1 MSSNAVI
8 GALRGVLILD
18 TNDWTPAVSRARG
31 DLSGL
36 RASFQ
41 QLGTVLDDLTRKMR
55 IVGVGM
61 TAALTVPLTALG
73 VSANRTASTFEAA
86 MKRVEA
92 ALQGVTGKELK
103 QLSDQAK
110 AMGPAVGKGATD
122 AADGI
127 EALGLAGVATS
138 DILGGALKAT
148 LDLAAAGMVN
158 VAPAASLVT
167 DVMGQFKA
175 TTAELPAIVNDVVG
189 SLDASKFGFEDFQL
203 AVAQGGGVAAA
214 AGLSFRD
221 FATAIAATSTQFSS
235 GSDAGTSFKTY
246 IQSLV
251 PVSKEA
257 ERAMNLLGI
266 EFFDMK
272 TGRMKPLA
280 EQAEVL
286 RKALSD
292 LSDRSKTDALKTIFG
307 SDASRTAIALMER
320 GRQGIL
326 DVQNEILR
334 GDVGSKIDKRM
345 EGEAAAT
352 QRVANAFESLKIAIG
367 EAGLTALMT
376 SLKNAWASVL
386 EAIAG
391 ASPAFLQVGIAV
403 GALVA
408 ALGPLVAIAGVIAK
422 VILVRLAQ
430 GFGVVGR
437 AIAFIIAP
445 AEALVATLIEFG
457 AARALAASLGI
468 VSRAFLGLTGPIG
481 LAVGAFLLFR
491 DSISTALQRVWDIAN
506 QVLGPPMA
514 ALFAQ
519 VGAVV
524 SNVVNGPIGSAFN
537 ALANLL
543 GGVLDVVGTVV
554 AGLIELLGVALVQT
568 IAVAVKAISGIVA
581 VIGNVVG
588 AIGALL
594 TGDFASAWDFAA
606 AAVDA
611 AVQTIIDIVGAVLPE
626 LGAALKAVYE
636 AAKTWLV
643 DAFSTVADGFTSLVA
658 NAVNWVSSAF
668 PNVVSAA
675 KGVYE
680 GVKGWLV
687 DRFGVLMTWIGNA
700 AKWIGDKYAALK
712 ERLGLGGSGS
722 DQGGNAPAAPA
733 PVAAARSN
741 GAGRTVSFD
750 APAKEKKGPKGRN
763 AAYDSMNREQ
773 LALQVELEAARAK
786 GDKEAEQRLQDQI
799 ALSKQI
805 EAYQR
810 TGLSLDKAKIAAGRD
825 MKILIDARKVAS
837 AKEVEAEQLSVS
849 IDIARLDSNQALV
862 QSLERQQELKRRI
875 AFYYEQTK
883 NLAEATAL
891 AEADQLR
898 TDEAR
903 ARVRARWLA
912 DDASD
917 SALRLAQIRGDSDAR
932 IKALQREVDIRQRAK
947 DLLAS
952 TDLDEKAAYARAATE
967 WDQEDRAR
975 MVGNVR
981 ATFKDGIRAAMDGN
995 FGDWFKNW
1003 WRDRIAKG
1011 MEEAINNLA
1020 DLVIKLFANIGSG
1033 SSSSGGGG
1041 LLGGLI
1047 KGVSSLFGGNA
1058 LAGSIEQAQA
1068 SVASMA
1074 SSIKVGNL
1082 DIGALPGFATGGS
1095 FKVGGMSGVDA
1106 NVVSMRLTKGE
1117 MVDIRKPGNDNG
1129 GKALHFDLRNAVMTQ
1144 DLLSQM
1150 NAMAD
1155 GAALRGAT
1163 GGSAMAQAGVAR
1175 KARRRIP
1182 GR

>member
-1 MSSNAVI
+1 MSGNAVI

-18 TNDWTPAVSRARG
+18 TNDWTPAVGRARG
-31 DLSGL
+31 DLAGL
-36 RASFQ
+36 RSAFQ
-41 QLGTVLDDLTRKMR
+41 QLGITLDDLTRKMR

-61 TAALTVPLTALG
+61 SAALTVPLATLG
-73 VSANRTASTFEAA
+73 ASANRTASTFEAA

-110 AMGPAVGKGATD
+110 TLGPAVGKGATD
-122 AADGI
+122 AAEGI

-175 TTAELPAIVNDVVG
+175 TTSELPAIVNAVVG

-214 AGLSFRD
+214 AGLNFRD

-251 PVSKEA
+251 PVSKDA
-257 ERAMNLLGI
+257 ERAMKMLGI

-286 RKALSD
+286 RKALSG
-292 LSDRSKTDALKTIFG
+292 LSDKSKTDALKTIFG

-334 GDVGSKIDKRM
+334 GDVSSKIDKRL

-367 EAGLTALMT
+367 EAGLTALIT
-376 SLKNAWASVL
+376 SIKNAWASLL
-386 EAIAG
+386 ETIAG
-391 ASPAFLQVGIAV
+391 ANPAFLQVGVAV

-422 VILVRLAQ
+422 VVLVRLAQ
-430 GFGVVGR
+430 GFGVIGR

-457 AARALAASLGI
+457 AARALTAGLGM
-468 VSRAFLGLTGPIG
+468 VARAFLGLTGPVGWAI
-481 LAVGAFLLFR
+481 GAFLLFK
-491 DSISTALQRVWDIAN
+491 DSISAALQRVWEVAS
-506 QVLGPPMA
+506 QVLGPPLA

-524 SNVVNGPIGSAFN
+524 GNVVNGPIGSAFGM
-537 ALANLL
+537 LMNLL
-543 GGVLDVVGTVV
+543 GGVLDVAGTVV
-554 AGLIELLGVALVQT
+554 AGLIELFGVALVQT
-568 IAVAVKAISGIVA
+568 IAVAVRAISGIVS
-581 VIGNVVG
+581 VIGNVVS
-588 AIGALL
+588 AVGALL
-594 TGDFASAWDFAA
+594 TGDFAGAWNYAS

-611 AVQTIIDIVGAVLPE
+611 ALQTIIDLVGAVLPE

-643 DAFSTVADGFTSLVA
+643 DAFGAVTEGFTSLVA
-658 NAVNWVSSAF
+658 SAVNWVSSAF
-668 PNVVSAA
+668 PNVVAAA

-680 GVKGWLV
+680 GVKAWLV
-687 DRFGVLMTWIGNA
+687 DKFGGLMTWIGNA

-712 ERLGLGGSGS
+712 ERLGLGGSKP
-722 DQGGNAPAAPA
+722 DQSGNAPEAPKPAAAP
-733 PVAAARSN
+733 PTT
-741 GAGRTVSFD
+741 GGGRTVNFD
-750 APAKEKKGPKGRN
+750 APARAKRGAKGRDTK
-763 AAYDSMNREQ
+763 YDGENREQ
-773 LALQVELEAARAK
+773 LALQAQLEAARLR
-786 GDKEAEQRLQDQI
+786 GDRETEQSLQDRL

-810 TGLSLDKAKIAAGRD
+810 TGLSLDDAKIAANRD
-825 MKILIDARKVAS
+825 MNMLQAARSVAV
-837 AKEVEAEQLSVS
+837 AKELADERLAAS
-849 IDIARLDSNQALV
+849 IDVARLDNDQATITA
-862 QSLERQQELKRRI
+862 LERQQELKRRI

-883 NLAEATAL
+883 NLAEATRL
-891 AEADQLR
+891 AEADQAR
-898 TDEAR
+898 MDEAR
-903 ARVRARWLA
+903 ARVRSRWLA
-912 DDASD
+912 DDAAD
-917 SALRLAQIRGDSDAR
+917 RALRLAQQRGDTEATV
-932 IKALQREVDIRQRAK
+932 KALQRQVDIRQRAR
-947 DLLAS
+947 DLEENGN
-952 TDLDEKAAYARAATE
+952 LDRNAAVAQAATE

-981 ATFKDGIRAAMDGN
+981 ATFRDGIRAAMDGN
-995 FGDWFKNW
+995 ISDFFKNW
-1003 WRDRIAKG
+1003 WRDKIARG
-1011 MEEAINNLA
+1011 MEEAINSLSNL
-1020 DLVIKLFANIGSG
+1020 VMKLFSKVGG
-1033 SSSSGGGG
+1033 GSSGGGI
-1041 LLGGLI
+1041 LGGLGKI
-1047 KGVSSLFGGNA
+1047 FGGLTGGNP
-1058 LAGSIEQAQA
+1058 LAGSLDKAYA
-1068 SVASMA
+1068 NVGAMAANLKPGLLDVA
-1074 SSIKVGNL
+1074 
-1082 DIGALPGFATGGS
+1082 ALPAFATGGS

-1106 NVVSMRLTKGE
+1106 NVVSFRATKGE
-1117 MVDIRKPGNDNG
+1117 MVDIRKPGNDNSG
-1129 GKALHFDLRNAVMTQ
+1129 GRWVIEPSEWFDVRA
-1144 DLLSQM
+1144 
-1150 NAMAD
+1150 A
-1155 GAALRGAT
+1155 GAAQPGIDAMGVRAAA
-1163 GGSAMAQAGVAR
+1163 GGSAMARTQAAR
-1175 KARRRIP
+1175 SARRRIT
-1182 GR
+1182 R

>member
-18 TNDWTPAVSRARG
+18 TNDWTPAVGRARG
-31 DLSGL
+31 DLAGL
-36 RASFQ
+36 RSAFQ

-110 AMGPAVGKGATD
+110 SLGPAVGKGATD
-122 AADGI
+122 AAEGI

-167 DVMGQFKA
+167 DVMSQFKA
-175 TTAELPAIVNDVVG
+175 TAAELPAIVNDVVG

-221 FATAIAATSTQFSS
+221 FATAVAATSTQFSS

-251 PVSKEA
+251 PVSKDA
-257 ERAMNLLGI
+257 ERAMKKLGI

-286 RKALSD
+286 RKALGG
-292 LSDRSKTDALKTIFG
+292 LSDKSKSDALKTIFG
-307 SDASRTAIALMER
+307 LDASRTAIALMER

-334 GDVGSKIDKRM
+334 GDVGAKIDKRL

-352 QRVANAFESLKIAIG
+352 KRVANAFESLKIAIG

-376 SLKNAWASVL
+376 SIKNAWASLL
-386 EAIAG
+386 EALAG
-391 ASPAFLQVGIAV
+391 ANPVFLQIGVVV

-408 ALGPLVAIAGVIAK
+408 ALGPLVAVGGLIAK
-422 VILVRLAQ
+422 VVLVRLAQ
-430 GFGVVGR
+430 GFGLIGR

-445 AEALVATLIEFG
+445 AEALIATLLEFG
-457 AARALAASLGI
+457 AARALTAGLSMVA
-468 VSRAFLGLTGPIG
+468 RAFLGLAGPIG
-481 LAVGAFLLFR
+481 WAVGAFLLFK
-491 DSISTALQRVWDIAN
+491 DNISVALQRVWEIAT
-506 QVLGPPMA
+506 QVLGPPLA
-514 ALFAQ
+514 ALFSQ
-519 VGAVV
+519 VGTVV
-524 SNVVNGPIGSAFN
+524 SNVVNGPIGSAFG
-537 ALANLL
+537 ALMSLL

-554 AGLIELLGVALVQT
+554 TGLVELLGVALVQT
-568 IAVAVKAISGIVA
+568 IAVAVRAISGIVSVISNIVSA
-581 VIGNVVG
+581 V
-588 AIGALL
+588 GALL
-594 TGDFASAWDFAA
+594 TGDFAGAWNYAA

-611 AVQTIIDIVGAVLPE
+611 ALRTIIDLVGAVLPK
-626 LGAALKAVYE
+626 LGAALKAIYE

-643 DAFSTVADGFTSLVA
+643 DAFGTVAEGFTSLVA
-658 NAVNWVSSAF
+658 GAVNWVSSAF

-680 GVKGWLV
+680 GVKAWLV

-700 AKWIGDKYAALK
+700 ATWIGDKYAALK
-712 ERLGLGGSGS
+712 ERLGLGGSTPE
-722 DQGGNAPAAPA
+722 QGGNAPAAPQPAVA
-733 PVAAARSN
+733 PPAS
-741 GAGRTVSFD
+741 GGGRTVSFD
-750 APAKEKKGPKGRN
+750 APARQPKGRN
-763 AAYDSMNREQ
+763 TKYDGENREQ
-773 LALQVELEAARAK
+773 LALQAELEAARLK
-786 GDKEAEQRLQDQI
+786 GDRETEQRLQDRL

-810 TGLSLDKAKIAAGRD
+810 TGLTLDQAKIAASRD
-825 MKILIDARKVAS
+825 MNMLQAARGVAVS
-837 AKEVEAEQLSVS
+837 KELEDERLAAS
-849 IDIARLDSNQALV
+849 IDVARLDRDQTTIVA
-862 QSLERQQELKRRI
+862 LERQQELKRRI

-883 NLAEATAL
+883 NLAEATRL

-898 TDEAR
+898 MDEAR
-903 ARVRARWLA
+903 ARVRSRWLA
-912 DDASD
+912 DDAAD
-917 SALRLAQIRGDSDAR
+917 RALRLAQQRGDTEATV
-932 IKALQREVDIRQRAK
+932 KALQREVDIRQRAR
-947 DLLAS
+947 DLEENGN
-952 TDLDEKAAYARAATE
+952 LDHKTAVAQAATE

-981 ATFKDGIRAAMDGN
+981 ATFRDGIRAAMDGN
-995 FGDWFKNW
+995 IGDFFKNW
-1003 WRDRIAKG
+1003 WRDKIARG
-1011 MEEAINNLA
+1011 MEEAINSLSNL
-1020 DLVIKLFANIGSG
+1020 VMKLFSKIGSG
-1033 SSSSGGGG
+1033 SSGGG
-1041 LLGGLI
+1041 LLGGLGKI
-1047 KGVSSLFGGNA
+1047 FGGLTGGGNP
-1058 LAGSIEQAQA
+1058 LAGSLETAYA
-1068 SVASMA
+1068 NVNAMAANLKPGLLDVA
-1074 SSIKVGNL
+1074 
-1082 DIGALPGFATGGS
+1082 ALPAFATGGS
-1095 FKVGGMSGVDA
+1095 FKVGGMSGIDA
-1106 NVVSMRLTKGE
+1106 NVVSFRATKGE
-1117 MVDIRKPGNDNG
+1117 MVDIRKPGNDNAG
-1129 GKALHFDLRNAVMTQ
+1129 GRWIIEPSEWFDVRA
-1144 DLLSQM
+1144 
-1150 NAMAD
+1150 A
-1155 GAALRGAT
+1155 GAAQPSIDAMGVRAAA
-1163 GGSAMAQAGVAR
+1163 GGSAMARSQAAR
-1175 KARRRIP
+1175 SARRRIT
-1182 GR
+1182 R